1 MLSTGMRIVDHTVLR
16 RASLGATSEVFEGR
30 RAADG
35 HAVAIKVLREEWREH
50 PEVVAR
56 FLNEARAL
64 EHVRHANVVTIFD
77 SGILPEGPPFMIL
90 EWLPFDLHHSLA
102 TAGGA
107 LSLRVAVCVAVQ
119 IGEALAAL
127 HDRGLVHRDLKP
139 ANVLLDRADL
149 GAARVKLADLGLAKV
164 LIDKQSSPS
173 GEARPIAALPVSTGG
188 SAVLGTCEYMA
199 PEQWVESK
207 RVDPKADVYSL
218 GILLF
223 QMLAGRLPFVAD
235 GQKDWMCY
243 HVLAPPPLHLLEGA
257 VPESALAL
265 VARMLSKKR
274 SSRPTM
280 REVLA
285 LLVEFSTQG

>member
-1 MLSTGMRIVDHTVLR
+1 MLSTGMRIGDHAVLR
-16 RASLGATSEVFEGR
+16 RASLGATSEVFEGCCTS
-30 RAADG
+30 DG

-64 EHVRHANVVTIFD
+64 EHVRHANIVTIFD

-90 EWLPFDLHHSLA
+90 EWLPFDLHHALA
-102 TAGGA
+102 SAGGA
-107 LSLRVAVCVAVQ
+107 LSLRVAVRVAAQ

-127 HDRGLVHRDLKP
+127 HDRGLIHRDLKP

-149 GAARVKLADLGLAKV
+149 GVARVKLADLGLAKV
-164 LIDKQSSPS
+164 LTDKRSLAH
-173 GEARPIAALPVSTGG
+173 GEARQIAALPVSTGG

-207 RVDPKADVYSL
+207 RVDPKADIYSL
-218 GILLF
+218 GVLMF

-243 HVLAPPPLHLLEGA
+243 HVLAPPPLHLLESA
-257 VPESALAL
+257 VPASILDL
-265 VARMLSKKR
+265 VARMLSKKP
-274 SSRPTM
+274 SPRPTM
-280 REVLA
+280 REVLD
-285 LLVEFSTQG
+285 LLAEFST